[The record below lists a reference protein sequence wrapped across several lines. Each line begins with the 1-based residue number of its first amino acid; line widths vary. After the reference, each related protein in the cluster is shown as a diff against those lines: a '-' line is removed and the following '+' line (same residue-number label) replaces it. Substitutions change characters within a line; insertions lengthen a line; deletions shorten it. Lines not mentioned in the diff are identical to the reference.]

1 MTARILPTP
10 ARAQIKGVVF
20 RRLTLKERFKLLI
33 GYSMIIDITVACQH
47 SPGKTQP
54 HTKLHLTPEKDGI
67 LALARFRKEQ
77 GAEADA
83 DKAKLEGGL

>member
-20 RRLTLKERFKLLI
+20 RRLTLKERFKLIL
-33 GYSMIIDITVACQH
+33 GYSMLIEITVACQH
-47 SPGKTQP
+47 MPGKTQP
-54 HTKLHLTPEKDGI
+54 HANIHLTPEKHGVQ
-67 LALARFRKEQ
+67 AHARFIKEQ
-77 GAEADA
+77 RAEADA

>member
-1 MTARILPTP
+1 MSARILPTP

-20 RRLTLKERFKLLI
+20 RRLTLKERFKLIL
-33 GYSMIIDITVACQH
+33 GYSMLIEITVACQH

-54 HTKLHLTPEKDGI
+54 HTTLHLTPEKEGVQ
-67 LALARFRKEQ
+67 ALARFRKEQ
-77 GAEADA
+77 GEEADA